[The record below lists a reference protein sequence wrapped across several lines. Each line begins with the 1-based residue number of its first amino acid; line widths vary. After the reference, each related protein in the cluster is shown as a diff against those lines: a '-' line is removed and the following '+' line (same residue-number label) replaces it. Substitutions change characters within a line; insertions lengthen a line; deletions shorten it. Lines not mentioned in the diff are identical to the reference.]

1 MLSLFM
7 FTISLGFTFV
17 ALTQYLDLKHAEV
30 GVVEERLSSL
40 MVMDELVGTP
50 GWLGG
55 RTDWESS
62 VSTVDL
68 EEKVND
74 QGFSL
79 GLRENDRFRDYRIVV
94 PGSSDSLMQTASSGT
109 ISSAV
114 ESLGE
119 SGVIC
124 IEIQE
129 PFTVSF
135 IVNTSVNPSM
145 IVAEAADNATTRA
158 GSFFVGSPIDVL
170 VTDKRADGR
179 LRYDT
184 AVIGGEVTREGSK
197 VSLAGRNFTVEKIDQ
212 ERVLL
217 SGRVQAGYLLPRL
230 DGYHLGLALAEMT
243 AAGIKFQMY
252 EDLVSGASSSL
263 EYTLLSQR
271 SDKFAG
277 QATELSLKKIE
288 ALAAYVSYDTA
299 KAALGIRQDF
309 HLAIV
314 RDRDGAAILD
324 YGMVTPADTEK
335 TEREVQLGGARH
347 TIVVHLW

>member
-1 MLSLFM
+1 MDYMLSLFM

-79 GLRENDRFRDYRIVV
+79 GLRENDRFH
-94 PGSSDSLMQTASSGT
+94 
-109 ISSAV
+109 
-114 ESLGE
+114 
-119 SGVIC
+119 GVIC

-135 IVNTSVNPSM
+135 IVNTSVDPSV
-145 IVAEAADNATTRA
+145 IVAEAADNATTRV
-158 GSFFVGSPIDVL
+158 GSFFVGSPVDVL

-335 TEREVQLGGARH
+335 TEREVQLGGAQH